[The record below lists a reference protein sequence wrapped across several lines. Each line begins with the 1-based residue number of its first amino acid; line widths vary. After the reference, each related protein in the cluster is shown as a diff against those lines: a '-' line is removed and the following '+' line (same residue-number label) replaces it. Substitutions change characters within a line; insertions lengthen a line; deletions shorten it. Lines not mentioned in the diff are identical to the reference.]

1 MLSFTV
7 LHARVREFAAGRAVV
22 AGTGHRPEKLGGFG
36 AEINRTLHALATR
49 WLSEEH
55 PGVVISGMAQ
65 GWDQAL
71 AHAAIDLGIPLVAA
85 IPFKGQEA
93 IWPLAAQRRYQA
105 ILRRAREI
113 VAVSEG
119 GYSARAMQARNELM
133 VDLCDSLVA
142 LWDGSSGAAPRTAFA
157 TRRTGRGRSSRM
169 STCGTGYSPSAGS
182 PELPGHFSE
191 RYWATG
197 TLAVML
203 SASLLP

>member
-93 IWPLAAQRRYQA
+93 IWPLAAQRRYHA

-142 LWDGSSGAAPRTAFA
+142 LWDGSSGGTANCIRYA
-157 TRRTGRGRSSRM
+157 TDRARPVKPYVNLWDRLLAVRG
-169 STCGTGYSPSAGS
+169 
-182 PELPGHFSE
+182 LPGV
-191 RYWATG
+191 AG
-197 TLAVML
+197 P
-203 SASLLP
+203 LL